1 MTWLTLDTWIVAT
14 SALVAVACV
23 LPGCFLFLSR
33 QSMMSHGISHAV
45 LPGIV
50 IGHLVTGEVDTPALF
65 IGAILAGVA
74 CAVLTRFLQRL
85 SGVEEGAALGI
96 SFTTLFALG
105 LIMQRLFAD
114 NVHIEPNHILMG
126 NLEVAVFASIS
137 PESQIPET
145 FIKAGIAALVNLF
158 FVVVFFKE
166 LTISTFDP
174 NHGDSIAS
182 RPRLMYYLLMT
193 LSAVTCVVAFE
204 AVGSILVVA
213 MIILPPAI
221 ASFFTKNL
229 KHLIVLSVLFAVL
242 GCGLGHVLSITT
254 FGPIFAKTFQ
264 LNDYSSTN
272 TAAGITVVLC
282 IMLVVGIVQGKV
294 IRKG

>member
-1 MTWLTLDTWIVAT
+1 MTWLPLDSWIVAT
-14 SALVAVACV
+14 SALVAIACV

-50 IGHLVTGEVDTPALF
+50 IGHLVTGEVNTPALF
-65 IGAILAGVA
+65 IGAILAGIA

-105 LIMQRLFAD
+105 LVMQRLFAD

-126 NLEVAVFASIS
+126 NLEVAVFSSLS
-137 PESQIPET
+137 PESPVPQT
-145 FIKAGIAALVNLF
+145 FWKASVAVILNLVFIVAF
-158 FVVVFFKE
+158 FRE

-174 NHGDSIAS
+174 NHGDSVES

-193 LSAVTCVVAFE
+193 LSAITCVVAFE

-213 MIILPPAI
+213 MIIMPPAI
-221 ASFFTKNL
+221 ASFFTKSL
-229 KHLIVLSVLFAVL
+229 KHLILLSIVIAVF
-242 GCGLGHVLSITT
+242 GCFLGHLLSITT
-254 FGPIFAKTFQ
+254 FGPLFATLFKLTEA
-264 LNDYSSTN
+264 SSTN
-272 TAAGITVVLC
+272 TAAGITIVLSAFLA
-282 IMLVVGIVQGKV
+282 IAFLWQKL
-294 IRKG
+294 RKA